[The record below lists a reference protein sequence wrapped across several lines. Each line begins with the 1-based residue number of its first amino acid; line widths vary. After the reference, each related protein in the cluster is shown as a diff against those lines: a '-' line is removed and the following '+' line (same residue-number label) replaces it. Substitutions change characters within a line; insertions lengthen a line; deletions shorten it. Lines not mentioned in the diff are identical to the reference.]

1 MMYITKAR
9 EDTKMN
15 EVRDRIQ
22 AIKLLEYQKKYPKLM
37 KELGMEI
44 QVVEKSKI
52 EYGQGYSKGNGHSPE
67 K

>member
-1 MMYITKAR
+1 
-9 EDTKMN
+9 MN